1 MPVHIGTLL
10 ELSVQTG
17 QCGNQSCAKF
27 WGAITRVHGFSPT
40 GAYHGDS
47 DLQLGRISVY
57 FNEAIGGRY
66 VPLHIG
72 TFLDLVHFQAGQ
84 CGNQSC
90 AKFWEVISH
99 EHGIGPTGTYHGH
112 SDSALC
118 YFALDA
124 CIRAGSV
131 ARANDA
137 ASSMQARFSRLD
149 IVSCNALLK
158 GFASSGDLT
167 AALLPS
173 EMERPVS
180 SPMLSPSTALER
192 AIETM
197 KERGIAPDNYTV
209 SIMVKP
215 AARA

>member
-1 MPVHIGTLL
+1 M
-10 ELSVQTG
+10 
-17 QCGNQSCAKF
+17 
-27 WGAITRVHGFSPT
+27 
-40 GAYHGDS
+40 
-47 DLQLGRISVY
+47 QLGRLSVY
-57 FNEAIGGRY
+57 FNETMADSTCPY
-66 VPLHIG
+66 TLAL
-72 TFLDLVHFQAGQ
+72 FLSSSCPGWPVR
-84 CGNQSC
+84 NQSC

-99 EHGIGPTGTYHGH
+99 EHEIGPTGTYHGH

-149 IVSCNALLK
+149 IVSYNALLK
-158 GFASSGDLT
+158 GFASSGDPT

-180 SPMLSPSTALER
+180 SPGPPGASSAYDAAADMLAPQAL
-192 AIETM
+192 
-197 KERGIAPDNYTV
+197 
-209 SIMVKP
+209 P
-215 AARA
+215 AGTDTSSSSSSESA